1 MQREG
6 EMRATMM
13 VGCILLA
20 ACGRAP
26 QPVELAAAQPSAEAA
41 PKGDPVEGLRVAK
54 RVGCT
59 GCHMDNGRGGG
70 FDIKTP
76 TGDRLVAPNLTERRS
91 LYDDPS
97 LVALLREGKTHDGHR
112 PLGMPVHMFQ
122 HLSDREIADVTAW
135 LRTLP
140 VAANPGLAASK
151 LSAATVRQ
159 L

>member
-1 MQREG
+1 
-6 EMRATMM
+6 MRATMM

-91 LYDDPS
+91 LYDLYRGAFDRNLS
-97 LVALLREGKTHDGHR
+97 LATGTVALD
-112 PLGMPVHMFQ
+112 
-122 HLSDREIADVTAW
+122 LSGPAAGA
-135 LRTLP
+135 LSP
-140 VAANPGLAASK
+140 VAVVHTP
-151 LSAATVRQ
+151 
-159 L
+159 